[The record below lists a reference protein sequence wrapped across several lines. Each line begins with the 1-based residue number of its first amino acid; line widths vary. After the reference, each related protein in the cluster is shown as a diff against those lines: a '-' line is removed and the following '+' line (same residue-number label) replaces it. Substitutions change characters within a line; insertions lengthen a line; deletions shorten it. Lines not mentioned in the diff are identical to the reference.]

1 MAINKKKS
9 LTRFSILKG
18 IVAGLFTVIILRVTY
33 LQVFRYEDFKEKADT
48 RSMRFMAEKAPRGK
62 IYDANGN
69 VLATNKQTY
78 IATFTETDDSKEA
91 FYRTMETFFDLMDES
106 EQEITD
112 KLDIMVNEKN
122 EVYFDFGFETESNNK
137 AAELRFKRDK
147 GILDEIQKVEF
158 PKVNTDLTD
167 EQIEIIEAKAL
178 EVRVKDVFSYLVYKY
193 EMVELLSEYKDRDTH
208 LDEDADYALRKSVK
222 DRYKA
227 SKETFSEKIIQGEKV
242 LEALLKE
249 NSLNDIRRFMAIKD
263 AMKMQSFS
271 GFKPVT
277 IAPTLTQDAAFVVYQ
292 KLNSL
297 IGIDISLEPVR
308 YYPYGE
314 MGASFLGYM
323 GAIPGASKDKYESRG
338 YDLSTDLMGVA
349 GVESAYENVL
359 KGTKGGDMV
368 KVNAAGRRR
377 ESLYSMQTTPG
388 NNVHLT
394 IDKDIQYSAETMM
407 KDQLE
412 HLRTKENLV
421 GATRGAAV
429 AMDIKTGDILAM
441 VSYPGFDPN
450 IFASGKVEGDVAEKL
465 LAPDLEAFG
474 NEYVRKTGIAKSVDE
489 LFPKD
494 ENGLRQDPN
503 DIYPKPM
510 YNYATIGLIPP
521 GSTFKPITAL
531 VALEEGVMNAS
542 STVSDGAV
550 LSGLRFV
557 KYADLIGTPLDNN
570 HHGTV
575 TVKEAIQKSCNS
587 YFYETAVRLYRKY
600 NSSVE
605 GLDSIA
611 KYSSE
616 LGLAPNSLD
625 KDVKKGT
632 GIEIAERIGSVYNFD
647 GSKEKFKTF
656 SMWDL
661 VGGLEKGRLNGNG
674 QTFRPVDIERN
685 EEDSKALKEAKDS
698 LKEIVKTEIDN
709 IDSLSYKGNEKEF
722 RKIVENAL
730 QVIYDNS
737 EKYQSAIKKNN
748 SNLKIQ
754 FEIISTEIWNWIQF
768 NVKHQIVNPGNLASA
783 SIGQGETNVTPLQM
797 VSAIGTLVN
806 GGTRYKVNLV
816 DKITSNT
823 GDVVKDFEPE
833 ILNKMDISK
842 NNVDVIKDGM
852 HMTNHKLGGT
862 AYPIFGAQN
871 FPIPTGGKTGTA
883 TFKEDQEEYGRQP
896 YGVYASFAPID
907 DPEIAVFVIGYDAK
921 SGGRMAIV
929 ARAIYETYFRDEIK
943 EIAPSYKPR
952 NSVGDEYTYTL
963 NPESMDFKDEGI
975 FYKELPKTEEEIE
988 FEKKEEAKVELDTE
1002 ILTGGENIE
1011 VQENTEIGLEEQLNN
1026 ETLEP

>member
-1 MAINKKKS
+1 MAINKKKKN

-48 RSMRFMAEKAPRGK
+48 RSMRFMDEKAPRGK

-78 IATFTETDDSKEA
+78 IATFIETDDSKEA

-112 KLDIMVNEKN
+112 KLDIMVSEKN
-122 EVYFDFGFETESNNK
+122 EVYFDFGFENESNNK
-137 AAELRFKRDK
+137 VAELRFKRDK
-147 GILDEIQKVEF
+147 GVLDEIQKMEF

-167 EQIEIIEAKAL
+167 EQIEIIETKAL
-178 EVRVKDVFSYLVYKY
+178 EVSVKDVFSYLVYKY
-193 EMVELLSEYKDRDTH
+193 EMVELLSEYKDRDIH
-208 LDEDADYALRKSVK
+208 LDEEADYALRKCVK
-222 DRYKA
+222 DRYKV
-227 SKETFSEKIIQGEKV
+227 SKDTFIEKVEQGEKV
-242 LEALLKE
+242 LDALLKE
-249 NSLNDIRRFMAIKD
+249 NSLKDIRRYMAIKD

-277 IAPTLTQDAAFVVYQ
+277 IAPTLTQDAAFIVYQ

-314 MGASFLGYM
+314 MGANFLGYM
-323 GAIPGASKDKYESRG
+323 GAISGANKGKYESRG

-349 GVESAYENVL
+349 GIESAYENVL

-368 KVNAAGRRR
+368 KVNAEGRRR

-407 KDQLE
+407 KYQLE
-412 HLRTKENLV
+412 YLQTTSKGV
-421 GATRGAAV
+421 GATRGAAI
-429 AMDIKTGDILAM
+429 AMNIKTGDILSM
-441 VSYPGFDPN
+441 VSYPGFNPN
-450 IFASGKVEGDVAEKL
+450 MFASGKVTGEEVENL
-465 LAPDLEAFG
+465 LAPDLEAYAV
-474 NEYVRKTGIAKSVDE
+474 EHIRKTGINKTVDD

-494 ENGLRQDPN
+494 ADGIRQDPN

-521 GSTFKPITAL
+521 GSTFKPVTAL
-531 VALEEGVMNAS
+531 VALEEGVMSAS
-542 STVSDGAV
+542 ETVSDGSV
-550 LSGLRFV
+550 LGSGLRFV
-557 KYADLIGTPLDNN
+557 KYADLIGTPKDNA

-575 TVKEAIQKSCNS
+575 SVREALQKSCNS

-600 NSSVE
+600 NSSIE

-611 KYSSE
+611 KYSRE
-616 LGLAPNSLD
+616 LGLADPINEDSQ
-625 KDVKKGT
+625 KGT
-632 GIEIAERIGSVYNFD
+632 GIEISERIGSVYNFE
-647 GSKEKFKTF
+647 GSKSKFKTF

-661 VGGLEKGRLNGNG
+661 VGGLEGGRLNGNG
-674 QTFRPVDIERN
+674 QIFRPVDIERN
-685 EEDSKALKEAKDS
+685 EKDSKALKEAKDN

-722 RKIVENAL
+722 RKNVESAL

-737 EKYQSAIKKNN
+737 EKYQSTIKKNN

-754 FEIISTEIWNWIQF
+754 FEMISTEISNWIQF
-768 NVKHQIVNPGNLASA
+768 NVKHQIINPGNLASA
-783 SIGQGETNVTPLQM
+783 SIGQGETNVSPLQM

-823 GDVVKDFEPE
+823 GELVKDFEPE
-833 ILNKMDISK
+833 VLGKLDISK
-842 NNVDVIKDGM
+842 TNVDIIKDGM
-852 HMTNHKLGGT
+852 HMTNHKPGGT
-862 AYPIFGAQN
+862 GYGIFGAQN

-883 TFKEDQEEYGRQP
+883 TFKEDQNDYGREA
-896 YGVYASFAPID
+896 YGVYTAFAPVE
-907 DPEIAVFVIGYDAK
+907 DPEIAVFVVGYDGL

-929 ARAIYETYFRDEIK
+929 ARAIFETYFRDEIK
-943 EIAPSYKPR
+943 EIAPGYSPR
-952 NSVGDEYTYTL
+952 TMTGDEYTYTL
-963 NPESMDFKDEGI
+963 HPESMDFKDNGI
-975 FYKELPKTEEEIE
+975 FYKEKQKTEQEIVLEE
-988 FEKKEEAKVELDTE
+988 KEAAKVDLGAE
-1002 ILTGGENIE
+1002 IVTSEE
-1011 VQENTEIGLEEQLNN
+1011 GLEIQEDTVT
-1026 ETLEP
+1026 ELE